1 MEHLKGPQKPLADRR
16 AQSVDRSQVPRKD
29 SEAGNCQCLSLP
41 TTTCKRTLCRVA
53 SDGAKYPAS
62 PSQSAE
68 AQSTSASALTL
79 EETRQCPPS
88 EQSPSEDIK
97 KDKAQRRAQ
106 QGWLKT
112 ILNFLLL
119 LRTGPEEPR
128 EKAIRRPKGK
138 EEPLEPPEAAEEPAL
153 RKKAQERKAS
163 RKKHG
168 HRKHGAEDTEGPQH
182 QEARGQEAGLPEE
195 ADLGPTHRG
204 GQDSNLH
211 QFLPFQGRNAGLS
224 DTPPQAA
231 GPLPEEELKKP
242 DEDAVILMIVEL
254 LKKVGDQ
261 WEEEQLQAPQPEVAP
276 QNPAVALGRKSQ
288 EKKPSLKRVFSLKKL
303 SPEEPKRA
311 SSSEARS
318 PRRPGLLCVGGHRPS
333 ISNSLGSEEP
343 GVHETLPGHGE
354 VPSPLELP
362 TQARCQGLEEELL
375 LDGVPESREFMQKIL
390 ALLRDAEEQEG
401 EQQPQVQ
408 EAEAAVENLAPV
420 CRKKS
425 QEKKSSL
432 RRAFSHKKYGSKELK
447 RGYTADASNTEVRP
461 PKRPSFLP
469 LCVGGQRP
477 SISSCSGPEGLECW
491 QPSAAEGGPL
501 GFSEATPKTRSL
513 ASEGRPSLACES
525 KDLIIHELVALLQ
538 EVDGELGKQIPRH
551 PSFKRIFYEFSDT
564 SLKKLLSTLRSQK
577 ACSSDG
583 DRSLAKRSSP
593 FTFGLVNKLSGSQSR
608 TICSLMGSRG
618 HCDQHNYAQFPQNIT
633 SLEGFQSPD

>member
-62 PSQSAE
+62 PFQSAE

-333 ISNSLGSEEP
+333 ISNSLGKQAWCCHGNSAAASSSGTFP
-343 GVHETLPGHGE
+343 GLP
-354 VPSPLELP
+354 L
-362 TQARCQGLEEELL
+362 
-375 LDGVPESREFMQKIL
+375 KIL

-525 KDLIIHELVALLQ
+525 RTSVVTLVTLLH
-538 EVDGELGKQIPRH
+538 LCFQIPRH

-618 HCDQHNYAQFPQNIT
+618 HCDQHNYAQFPQVREGGEGQHPYGT
-633 SLEGFQSPD
+633 RDTGPWAALSGPAFCLLPSLLSQNF